1 MDLDLDGGISLLNVS
16 EDTRISLN
24 SSDVVKDLF
33 LQETAAT
40 EATLKATT
48 EQSLAAS
55 IRSLSSEI
63 KLTADLERLSSSE
76 WVQYYVN
83 GPAEPADPS
92 MFTNGDTE
100 RRSYDSAPPLSMF
113 TNGETE
119 RRSYDSAPPLPP
131 LPELFKGN
139 TTRNDTL
146 SEQSSTSAFTST
158 TSTSSTTE
166 IKHTPKKKKKKRRKQ
181 RVLDERVVEPTDGD
195 VLYGKG
201 PTIHSHPGN
210 VRFRQEALRLYEWYE
225 ISSKEEKEKIADVL
239 VESVKSEG
247 HRFLEKGEDKL
258 WHEVIY
264 GEHTKAS
271 QAFRDLFKRSGR

>member
-55 IRSLSSEI
+55 IRSISSEI
-63 KLTADLERLSSSE
+63 KTADLERLSSSE

-92 MFTNGDTE
+92 MFTNGDIG
-100 RRSYDSAPPLSMF
+100 L
-113 TNGETE
+113 
-119 RRSYDSAPPLPP
+119 SYDSAPPLPP
-131 LPELFKGN
+131 LPELFQGN
-139 TTRNDTL
+139 TTRNDTVL

-271 QAFRDLFKRSGR
+271 QAFRDLFKRSK